1 MENDR
6 PANSRLQALVLQAS
20 AAYTACAMS
29 TQYTIRSV
37 PDTLDRAVRQRAH
50 SQRKSINAV
59 VVEALARGMEI
70 GVEHTDLDHLIG
82 TWQEDPGFDRA
93 VADFGRVDEDDW
105 R

>member
-1 MENDR
+1 M
-6 PANSRLQALVLQAS
+6 LQAI
-20 AAYTACAMS
+20 AAYTACAVS

-37 PDTLDRAVRQRAH
+37 SDALDRAVRQRAR
-50 SQRKSINAV
+50 SERKSINAI
-59 VVEALARGMEI
+59 VVEALTRGMDI

-82 TWQEDPGFDRA
+82 TWEEDPGFDRA